1 MNKFVISPEQAAE
14 LEQLNRDL
22 LIAQERVSTAFQT
35 RGRPFKGPALAQ
47 LMDDERK
54 LSAITRR
61 IRELKGE

>member
-35 RGRPFKGPALAQ
+35 RGR
-47 LMDDERK
+47 
-54 LSAITRR
+54 

>member
-22 LIAQERVSTAFQT
+22 LIAQQHVTAAFQL
-35 RGRPFKGPALAQ
+35 RSRPLTGPTLAQ
-47 LMDDERK
+47 LMDNERK